1 MKQTIFAA
9 AVLAAFSAVPARA
22 QGSHGH
28 HAQSQGG
35 GMHAAAMM
43 QMHAMHHALSG
54 SMQFTEGRL
63 AFLKAEF
70 KITDA
75 QMPQWEQFASAY
87 RSVAKAMSDSH
98 GQMMQHGMEAAL
110 PDVLD
115 REEKKLTGHLDAIRT
130 LRQGV
135 LPLYAVLSDEQK
147 KLADGFL
154 HHPLGRM

>member
-9 AVLAAFSAVPARA
+9 AVLAALSAVPVLA
-22 QGSHGH
+22 QGSHDH
-28 HAQSQGG
+28 HARPPGGMQGG
-35 GMHAAAMM
+35 GMM

-63 AFLKAEF
+63 AFLKAEL

-75 QMPQWEQFASAY
+75 QMPQWERFASAY
-87 RSVAKAMSDSH
+87 RAVGKAMTDSH
-98 GQMMQHGMEAAL
+98 GATTHHGMDARL
-110 PDVLD
+110 PEILD
-115 REEKKLTGHLDAIRT
+115 REEKKLSGHLDAIRT
-130 LRQGV
+130 LRQGL
-135 LPLYAVLSDEQK
+135 LPLYGVLGEEQK

>member
-1 MKQTIFAA
+1 MKQTIVAA
-9 AVLAAFSAVPARA
+9 AVLAAFSAVPAWA
-22 QGSHGH
+22 QGSHDH
-28 HAQSQGG
+28 HARPQA
-35 GMHAAAMM
+35 GMHGGQMM

-63 AFLKAEF
+63 AFLKAEL

-75 QMPQWEQFASAY
+75 QMPPWEQFASAY
-87 RSVAKAMSDSH
+87 RAVAKAMSDSH
-98 GQMMQHGMEAAL
+98 GAMTHHGMEDRL

-115 REEKKLTGHLDAIRT
+115 REEKKLAGHLDAIRT

>member
-9 AVLAAFSAVPARA
+9 AVLAAFSAPALA
-22 QGSHGH
+22 QGAHDHHGR
-28 HAQSQGG
+28 SQGG
-35 GMHAAAMM
+35 MHNGGMM

-54 SMQFTEGRL
+54 SMQFAEGRL
-63 AFLKAEF
+63 AFLKAEL

-87 RSVAKAMSDSH
+87 RAVGKAMTDSH
-98 GQMMQHGMEAAL
+98 SATAHHGMDARL
-110 PDVLD
+110 PEILD
-115 REEKKLTGHLDAIRT
+115 REEKKLSGHLDAIRT
-130 LRQGV
+130 LRQGL
-135 LPLYAVLSDEQK
+135 LPLYGVLGEEQK